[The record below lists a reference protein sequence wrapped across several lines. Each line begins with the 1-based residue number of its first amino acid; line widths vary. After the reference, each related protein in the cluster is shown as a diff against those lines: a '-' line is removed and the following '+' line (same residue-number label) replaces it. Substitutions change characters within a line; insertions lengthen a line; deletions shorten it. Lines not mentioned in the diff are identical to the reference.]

1 LHNLGAAL
9 ALGSSGSKSVN
20 AIVAL
25 RRAIGVCPMTI
36 SDEKPRAVSIVE
48 AARMCGLSRATL
60 YRLISQKKLKTLK
73 IGGRRLVPVAA
84 IDILLATAE

>member
-1 LHNLGAAL
+1 
-9 ALGSSGSKSVN
+9 
-20 AIVAL
+20 
-25 RRAIGVCPMTI
+25 MTI